1 MSAQYSKCVRIC
13 CESLCRL
20 SISFPALQRAA
31 AHYGRR
37 TTSRCLGGWTASAK
51 RTRRLGMAALAVR
64 KTVRNRHSPAP
75 LRAVVRVSTPVSIP
89 RPRTRSL
96 SFLFLPRIRLPH
108 CQGSAARSPL
118 CFHRTINRAFMRRRV
133 ARLAWRTWM
142 TALREARADAAR
154 ALKSMKFFL
163 VSGSRR
169 AFMVRTH
176 AHIRA
181 QMRARAPRCEHART
195 CAGLE
200 ASRGAPEEVPR
211 LVRRA
216 AACDAGTTQI
226 CAPRSLRQSIALTL
240 SFRNGFCPLRSCSS

>member
-1 MSAQYSKCVRIC
+1 MGGARP
-13 CESLCRL
+13 RG
-20 SISFPALQRAA
+20 ALAA
-31 AHYGRR
+31 GRR
-37 TTSRCLGGWTASAK
+37 ARSAHA
-51 RTRRLGMAALAVR
+51 GSAWP
-64 KTVRNRHSPAP
+64 HSPCERRSETGTLP
-75 LRAVVRVSTPVSIP
+75 LPSGPSSGSPLPSQSPARV
-89 RPRTRSL
+89 L
-96 SFLFLPRIRLPH
+96 
-108 CQGSAARSPL
+108 ARSPSSSSRAYACL
-118 CFHRTINRAFMRRRV
+118 TARARLRVRRSASIAPSNRAFMRRRV

>member
-1 MSAQYSKCVRIC
+1 MRAHALRKLVAAVDLISGTAASGGALWEAHDLAVPW
-13 CESLCRL
+13 RL
-20 SISFPALQRAA
+20 DGEREAHTPAR
-31 AHYGRR
+31 HG
-37 TTSRCLGGWTASAK
+37 
-51 RTRRLGMAALAVR
+51 RTRRAKDGPKQALSR
-64 KTVRNRHSPAP
+64 SPPGRRPGLHSRLIPPA
-75 LRAVVRVSTPVSIP
+75 RV
-89 RPRTRSL
+89 L
-96 SFLFLPRIRLPH
+96 
-108 CQGSAARSPL
+108 ARSPSSSSRAYACL
-118 CFHRTINRAFMRRRV
+118 TARARLRFRRSASIAPSNRAFMRRRV

-169 AFMVRTH
+169 AFMVRAH
-176 AHIRA
+176 AH
-181 QMRARAPRCEHART
+181 MRACAPRCAHART

-226 CAPRSLRQSIALTL
+226 CAPRSLRQSITSTL
-240 SFRNGFCPLRSCSS
+240 SFRNGFCPLHSWSS